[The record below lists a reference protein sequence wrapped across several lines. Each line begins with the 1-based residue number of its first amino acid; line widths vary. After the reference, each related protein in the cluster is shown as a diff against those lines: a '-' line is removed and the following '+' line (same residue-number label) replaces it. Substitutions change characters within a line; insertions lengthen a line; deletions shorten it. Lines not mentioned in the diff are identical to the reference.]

1 VEKIVVTEKVAV
13 GRWQQI
19 ANPVV
24 DERAVAK
31 AAAQLEASN
40 AQERIAWIV
49 DYHGQMLK
57 AGARFWRSPDYLV
70 AMVDGAVVL
79 PLEQKVLCPDLWWLR
94 IYRHDGKRIRHHWSE
109 LQRIKNELVGPEHQ
123 GVEIYPPESQLQDG
137 ENSYHLWVFKDA
149 DTRLPF
155 GLPWTRSS
163 GADGLR
169 SIPTRFIVEGPK

>member
-1 VEKIVVTEKVAV
+1 VTGKVAV
-13 GRWQQI
+13 GRWKRLH
-19 ANPVV
+19 NPVV
-24 DERAVAK
+24 DERAASK
-31 AAAQLEASN
+31 AAGQLKAQNE
-40 AQERIAWIV
+40 QERIAWIV
-49 DYHGQMLK
+49 QHHEQMVK
-57 AGARFWRSPDYLV
+57 AGARFWRSPEYLV
-70 AMVDGAVVL
+70 VIVDAAVVG
-79 PLEQKVLCPDLWWLR
+79 PWDPPVRIPDLWWLR

-155 GLPWTRSS
+155 GLPWARSS

-169 SIPTRFIVEGPK
+169 TIPTRFIVEGPR